1 LAKHLVIT
9 IHGVNPNRLW
19 QERVRKVLDPHFDC
33 RSLTYYQYDTILG
46 PLRAVVNTTA
56 LLISV
61 GLVVAAVLQW
71 HLGNMMFGAELVAP
85 GFIVFLLGVTL
96 ARHMRMRSVESIK
109 QLVDKTPYTRPHVIA
124 HSLGTYL
131 VGTMLKKFL
140 DIRLGNVV
148 LVSSVLPE
156 TYPWES
162 LLKNRPDCVLNVRN
176 EFGTMDNVTKLVAK
190 LQWLV
195 GDLGASG
202 AVGFNGDA
210 AVIHTSKQPMAD
222 CGSAVKVH
230 NVPLEGYE
238 HSTQLLG
245 AGHAARVW
253 LPFLWGLSPDEFWRY
268 LEAC

>member
-1 LAKHLVIT
+1 
-9 IHGVNPNRLW
+9 
-19 QERVRKVLDPHFDC
+19 
-33 RSLTYYQYDTILG
+33 
-46 PLRAVVNTTA
+46 
-56 LLISV
+56 
-61 GLVVAAVLQW
+61 
-71 HLGNMMFGAELVAP
+71 MMFGAGLVAP